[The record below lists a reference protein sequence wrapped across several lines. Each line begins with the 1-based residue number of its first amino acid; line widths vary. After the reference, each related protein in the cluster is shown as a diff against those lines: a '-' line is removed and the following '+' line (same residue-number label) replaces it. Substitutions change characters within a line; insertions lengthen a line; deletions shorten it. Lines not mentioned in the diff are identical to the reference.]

1 MALSRLRIGG
11 AWNGVLELDFG
22 TFTVGMLREEVHRRS
37 GAGPDRAISMI
48 CGGKLLKD
56 ADGAETLSRLGIRSN
71 SKVLVT
77 AVAADRG
84 LAFDREAAAEADRS
98 GRLARLRAAAAAL
111 AERHAD
117 GSLPVEDFNLELE
130 DQSGQKVTLGS
141 EADKKGVMTGLM
153 LHASGK
159 SLIEKEKYKDA
170 LEVLIMG
177 EEAFALCDPK
187 FIEMVDNVPMLQLDI
202 VWCYFMLRDI
212 SCLSVAGERLTKAR
226 KGFERAHG
234 KDSTRFRILQAGRH
248 AELAIY
254 LRLEL
259 LEGVVA
265 YHSGKYEESRK
276 ALSSA
281 QSKYVQLQV
290 PDDALSLLMNMG
302 YKEKSAKRALR
313 MSGQDIQNA
322 VDFLVEERAK
332 KTRRYEE
339 NIQRQQEILEQKRYG
354 MTPQKKAVDIQR
366 LIELV
371 SIGFE
376 RDLAAEALRLN
387 ENDTQLALD
396 LLTDP
401 DKNSALQHQIS
412 SRKAQR
418 FSADVEELVSMGHD
432 RAAVMDALRTLTKEE
447 ALRQLGQPLPRDDS
461 PPPVGA
467 ATEGTSAAAATT
479 DDEDA
484 AAADDATA
492 AAAAAAASPENDRDE
507 EMENEIA
514 KELPQDAMTDYDIE
528 VSKEGDAIAEYL
540 SMLDSTGNI

>member
-1 MALSRLRIGG
+1 MASSRLRVGG
-11 AWNGVLELDFG
+11 AWNGVLELDLES
-22 TFTVGMLREEVHRRS
+22 FTVEMLREEVHRRS
-37 GAGPDRAISMI
+37 GAGPDRTISMI

-56 ADGAETLSRLGIRSN
+56 SDGAETLSRLGIRSN
-71 SKVLVT
+71 TKVLAT

-84 LAFDREAAAEADRS
+84 RAFDREASAEADRS
-98 GRLARLRAAAAAL
+98 AKLTRLRAAAAAL

-117 GSLPVEDFNLELE
+117 GSLPVEDFNMELE
-130 DQSGQKVTLGS
+130 DQSGQKVMLGS
-141 EADKKGVMTGLM
+141 ESDKKGVMTGLM

-159 SLIEKEKYKDA
+159 SLIEKQNYKDA
-170 LEVLIMG
+170 LDVLIMG

-212 SCLSVAGERLTKAR
+212 SCLSVAGERLAKAR

-234 KDSTRFRILQAGRH
+234 KDTTRFRILHAGRH

-265 YHSGKYEESRK
+265 YHSGKYEESLK

-290 PDDALSLLMNMG
+290 PDEALSLLMNMG

-322 VDFLVEERAK
+322 VDFLVEERAN
-332 KTRRYEE
+332 KTRRYQE
-339 NIQRQQEILEQKRYG
+339 NIQRQQEILEQKKYG
-354 MTPQKKAVDIQR
+354 RTPQKKAVDIQR
-366 LIELV
+366 LNELV

-401 DKNSALQHQIS
+401 DKNNTLQASKLKHKIE
-412 SRKAQR
+412 SRKAKALK
-418 FSADVEELVSMGHD
+418 FSADVEELVSMGHN
-432 RAAVMDALRTLTKEE
+432 RAAVEDALRTLERGE
-447 ALRQLGQPLPRDDS
+447 ALRQLGQPLPRDGN

-467 ATEGTSAAAATT
+467 AAEGTSGAVDT
-479 DDEDA
+479 DVV
-484 AAADDATA
+484 
-492 AAAAAAASPENDRDE
+492 SPENDRDD

-514 KELPQDAMTDYDIE
+514 KELRQDAMADYDIE

-540 SMLDSTGNI
+540 SLLESTANS

>member
-1 MALSRLRIGG
+1 M
-11 AWNGVLELDFG
+11 
-22 TFTVGMLREEVHRRS
+22 
-37 GAGPDRAISMI
+37 
-48 CGGKLLKD
+48 
-56 ADGAETLSRLGIRSN
+56 
-71 SKVLVT
+71 
-77 AVAADRG
+77 
-84 LAFDREAAAEADRS
+84 
-98 GRLARLRAAAAAL
+98 
-111 AERHAD
+111 
-117 GSLPVEDFNLELE
+117 ELE
-130 DQSGQKVTLGS
+130 DQTGQKVKLGS
-141 EADKKGVMTGLM
+141 ESDQKGVMTGLM

-159 SLIEKEKYKDA
+159 SLIEKQNYKDA

-187 FIEMVDNVPMLQLDI
+187 FIAMVDNVPMLQLDI
-202 VWCYFMLRDI
+202 VWCYFMLRAI
-212 SCLSVAGERLTKAR
+212 SCLSMAGERLAKAR

-234 KDSTRFRILQAGRH
+234 KDTTRFRILQAGRH

-290 PDDALSLLMNMG
+290 PDEALSLLMNMG

-322 VDFLVEERAK
+322 VGFLVEQRAK

-339 NIQRQQEILEQKRYG
+339 NIQRQHEILEQKKYG
-354 MTPQKKAVDIQR
+354 TTPQKKAVAIQR
-366 LIELV
+366 LNELV

-401 DKNSALQHQIS
+401 DKNSALQHTIE
-412 SRKAQR
+412 SRKAKAQR
-418 FSADVEELVSMGHD
+418 FSADVEELVSMGHN

-447 ALRQLGQPLPRDDS
+447 ALRQLGQPLPNDGNPLSVD
-461 PPPVGA
+461 A
-467 ATEGTSAAAATT
+467 ATEGTLG
-479 DDEDA
+479 A
-484 AAADDATA
+484 AAADDDDA
-492 AAAAAAASPENDRDE
+492 AAAAAAAAADADASAAAAESPENDRDE

-514 KELPQDAMTDYDIE
+514 RELTQDAMADYDIE

-540 SMLDSTGNI
+540 SLLESTANVSIGSSK